1 VAADGLTVTGKLA
14 DHTKSA
20 NSGKVTGREPWANLH
35 LLFWLSLFPFA
46 TGWMGENH
54 LAAWPTATYGLVL
67 FAAAIAYFILQRAI
81 IAAQGPSSML
91 RQAIGRDWKGKV
103 SPPLYLLGTALSFV
117 SSWAAIEA

>member
-1 VAADGLTVTGKLA
+1 
-14 DHTKSA
+14 
-20 NSGKVTGREPWANLH
+20 
-35 LLFWLSLFPFA
+35 
-46 TGWMGENH
+46 
-54 LAAWPTATYGLVL
+54 VL